1 MTNNRIS
8 CVAQARPGLNKLV
21 LGVAAALAL
30 LGTAPAMA
38 TVVNFESLSPDAIY
52 GGGDT
57 LLDAGYTLRAVDN
70 HGGLSGAVGLV
81 ANGMDPTTCWLGGC
95 PTNNT
100 SHYYVGLNDGGVTF
114 KKSDGGFFSLQSLDY
129 GFVAPFG
136 GLPNFSYGRLML
148 SGHLANGGVI
158 DTTFDFPGMDDSG
171 NPLFDTA
178 TLGSVFANSTLNS
191 LTIRACLFDGAGGC
205 TVAQDWS
212 DPSIYQAQFAIDNV
226 NLTTVPEPG
235 SLALLGL
242 GVSALALRRRKA
254 AARSTQA

>member
-52 GGGDT
+52 GDGDT

-100 SHYYVGLNDGGVTF
+100 SHYYVGLNDGGVTI
-114 KKSDGGFFSLQSLDY
+114 KKSDGTFFSLQSLDF

-136 GLPNFSYGRLML
+136 GLPNYSYGRLLL
-148 SGHLANGGVI
+148 SGHLVNGGVI
-158 DTTFDFPGMDDSG
+158 DTAFDFPGMDNSG

-178 TLGSVFANSTLNS
+178 MPDAAFAGAALNG
-191 LTIRACLFDGAGGC
+191 LTIRACLFDGTGGC
-205 TVAQDWS
+205 SVAQDWS
-212 DPSIYQAQFAIDNV
+212 DPSIYQAQFAIDNINV
-226 NLTTVPEPG
+226 THVPEPG

-242 GVSALALRRRKA
+242 GFSTLALRRRKA
-254 AARSTQA
+254 AAPSTQA

>member
-1 MTNNRIS
+1 M
-8 CVAQARPGLNKLV
+8 V

-30 LGTAPAMA
+30 LGMAPAMA

-114 KKSDGGFFSLQSLDY
+114 KKSDGGFFSLHSLDY

-136 GLPNFSYGRLML
+136 GLPDFSYGRLML
-148 SGHLANGGVI
+148 SGNLANGGVI
-158 DTTFDFPGMDDSG
+158 DTAFDFPGMDDSG

-178 TLGSVFANSTLNS
+178 TPGGVFANAALNS
-191 LTIRACLFDGAGGC
+191 LTIRACLFDGIGGC
-205 TVAQDWS
+205 TVAKDWT
-212 DPSIYQAQFAIDNV
+212 DPTIYQAQFAVDN
-226 NLTTVPEPG
+226 LQLAEVPEPA
-235 SLALLGL
+235 SLALIGL
-242 GVSALALRRRKA
+242 GMGALLQRRRKSSSNNA
-254 AARSTQA
+254 